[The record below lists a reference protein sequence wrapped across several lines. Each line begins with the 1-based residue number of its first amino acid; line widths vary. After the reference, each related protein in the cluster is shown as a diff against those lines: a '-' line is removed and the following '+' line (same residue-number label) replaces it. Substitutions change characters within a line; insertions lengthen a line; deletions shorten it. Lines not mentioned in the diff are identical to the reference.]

1 MAQARSVLAGC
12 LLLACAAP
20 ALADPAP
27 EIARILSL
35 GPWPAPAA
43 RDPSNRASG
52 RPEAIALGERFFF
65 SPRLSG
71 AGGLLCASCH
81 EPWRGYTDGRPR
93 ALGLAF
99 VDRNTP
105 TLANVRLNRWF
116 GWDGANDNLW
126 SQSIRPMLD
135 PREMNSSPEKI
146 AALVRG
152 DPSLSAG
159 YEKAF
164 GEKPPANDEAVLAG
178 VGKALAAYQE
188 TLSTGRTPFDDFRDA
203 LARGDAQAVR
213 SYPAQALRGL
223 RIFAGRGN
231 CATCHS
237 GPNFSDGAFHRA
249 GVESK
254 RQDGEPDRGREE
266 GVRKLLA
273 NRFNL
278 LGPYND
284 DPARATAAGTRM
296 AAGEADIA
304 GAFRTPGLRNVALS
318 APYLHDGSAASLCEA
333 IARHP
338 APPARLSSTEKN
350 DLVAFLATL
359 TEAGSR
365 APAPE
370 ALPCP

>member
-12 LLLACAAP
+12 LLLVCAAP
-20 ALADPAP
+20 ALADSAP

-52 RPEAIALGERFFF
+52 RPEAIALGERLFF

-93 ALGLAF
+93 AFGLAF

-105 TLANVRLNRWF
+105 TLTNVRLNRWF

-152 DPSLSAG
+152 DPSLSG
-159 YEKAF
+159 DYEKAF
-164 GEKPPANDEAVLAG
+164 REKPPANDEAVLAG
-178 VGKALAAYQE
+178 IGKALAAYQE

-203 LARGDAQAVR
+203 LARGDAKTD
-213 SYPAQALRGL
+213 YPAQAQRGL
-223 RIFAGRGN
+223 KIFAGKGG
-231 CATCHS
+231 CMSCHA

-254 RQDGEPDRGREE
+254 RQDGEPDRGRED
-266 GVRKLLA
+266 GVRKLLS

-284 DPARATAAGTRM
+284 DPGRGTADRTRM
-296 AAGEADIA
+296 AAGEADVA

-318 APYLHDGSAASLCEA
+318 APYFHDGSAASLCEA
-333 IARHP
+333 TQRHP
-338 APPARLSSTEKN
+338 AGAALSAEERS
-350 DLVAFLATL
+350 DLAAFLATL
-359 TEAGSR
+359 TETGSKV
-365 APAPE
+365 PVPDVS
-370 ALPCP
+370 PCR

>member
-1 MAQARSVLAGC
+1 MVNARSALAGC
-12 LLLACAAP
+12 LLLLCAAP

-27 EIARILSL
+27 EIARILSF
-35 GPWPAPAA
+35 GPWPAPVS

-52 RPEAIALGERFFF
+52 KPEAIALGERLFF

-71 AGGLLCASCH
+71 AGDLLCASCH

-93 ALGLAF
+93 AFGLAF

-105 TLANVRLNRWF
+105 TLTNVRLNRWF

-135 PREMNSSPEKI
+135 PREMNSSPAQI

-152 DPSLSAG
+152 DPSLAAD
-159 YEKAF
+159 YAKAL
-164 GEKPPANDEAVLAG
+164 GEKPPTEDEAVLAG

-188 TLSTGRTPFDDFRDA
+188 TLASGRTPFDDFRDA
-203 LARGDAQAVR
+203 LARGDAGAER
-213 SYPAQALRGL
+213 NYPVEALRGL
-223 RIFAGRGN
+223 EIFTGKGN
-231 CATCHS
+231 CAACHA

-254 RQDGEPDRGREE
+254 RQDGTPDRGRED
-266 GVRKLLA
+266 GLRKLLA

-284 DPARATAAGTRM
+284 DPARATAAGTRT
-296 AAGEADIA
+296 AAGEADVT

-318 APYLHDGSAASLCEA
+318 APYLHDGSAASLCDA

-338 APPARLSSTEKN
+338 APPAPLSPQERS
-350 DLVAFLATL
+350 DVAAFLATL
-359 TEAGSR
+359 TETGSR
-365 APAPE
+365 VPTPE